1 MVGWEGGVKI
11 KGSGRWRGR
20 RVGKQEREEKIKR
33 RVQLTTRIPRPLRR
47 TRETP
52 QIQHPANRQVE
63 KARRI
68 LRNGQL
74 AQTGRVVR
82 RQRALTDVGIRA
94 RDVVVEIAGEPGVDG
109 AGGDEADVEDDGG
122 RDADLVAAR
131 GAHGVRGVQDV
142 STGLKRQSCT
152 TEHS

>member
-1 MVGWEGGVKI
+1 MAWTN
-11 KGSGRWRGR
+11 SM
-20 RVGKQEREEKIKR
+20 QERKREKRWKIA
-33 RVQLTTRIPRPLRR
+33 QLTTRIPRPLRR

-63 KARRI
+63 EARRI

-82 RQRALTDVGIRA
+82 RQRAVADVWIRA

-109 AGGDEADVEDDGG
+109 AGGDEADVEGDGG
-122 RDADLVAAR
+122 RDADLIAAR
-131 GAHGVRGVQDV
+131 GAHWVRGVQDV
-142 STGLKRQSCT
+142 STGPKCQSCT
-152 TEHS
+152 MEYS